1 MNDNLKNKIA
11 NLPTNAGCY
20 LMKNTNNEI
29 IYVGKAKNLKNRVSQ
44 YFTRPHAGK
53 TQKMVSEV
61 NDFDLTLTSS
71 EKEALILEINLIHL
85 HNPKYNIALKDD
97 KSYPLVA
104 IKMDRYPYLYVARNN
119 KDKKSIYFGPY
130 PNSSSCY
137 EIINLANMLFPL
149 RKCHKIPNKPCLYYD
164 LKACLGPCIHQDLEY
179 HNIVDDLIKFLKGNK
194 KDIRESYRQKMM
206 DASNNLEFEKAN
218 EYKKIIDSIDYITSK
233 QNVQLKNN
241 IDVDVFAYYVKEDYI
256 SLSTL
261 VFRDGILI
269 NRINKV
275 IDLYGDLDSLISS
288 YILNF
293 YENNVRPKEIIVPHN
308 NDINI
313 LEEIMNISFVVPKK
327 GDKLELLKLAQINA
341 KKEMEDKF
349 AKPLESN
356 NQELLDRLTKLLN
369 INSLHQIDIIDNS
382 HLGYKDAVSA
392 VVVYINGMP
401 YKKMYRLYNID
412 ESIAFDDL
420 RSMYHV
426 INRRFSRIKKEKGQY
441 CNLLIV
447 DGGFNQ
453 LKEAKKALD
462 ELEINLPVIGLVKD
476 DKHITRAIVI
486 ENGEEIDIK
495 SDKELYFF
503 LVKMQDEVHRFAISN
518 NRKKRSKSLTSSV
531 LDEVSGLGKKR
542 KELLLSVYKSIDDI
556 KNASDQEL
564 SIYLPKKVIENLRE
578 KLL

>member
-20 LMKNTNNEI
+20 LMKNINNEI

-179 HNIVDDLIKFLKGNK
+179 QNIVDDLIKFLKGNK

-356 NQELLDRLTKLLN
+356 NQELLDRLAKLLN

-401 YKKMYRLYNID
+401 YKKMYRLYNLD

-453 LKEAKKALD
+453 LKEAKKALN

-476 DKHITRAIVI
+476 DKHSTRAIVT